1 MLQGKGALLPPLGE
15 EGEQSQ
21 HPVQQMLT
29 WRPQAVDGEGE
40 KVGTDLRVLAQVIQR
55 PRGIFAAWLENA
67 MAALVL
73 RQEQIP
79 AHGEVA

>member
-1 MLQGKGALLPPLGE
+1 
-15 EGEQSQ
+15 
-21 HPVQQMLT
+21 MLT

-79 AHGEVA
+79 ADGEVAQVHLGPPKLEFAVARPSGISKM